1 MFKSVICV
9 GEDFT
14 VDLTGPVYRYW
25 CIYKSW
31 ATIYYKW
38 DGVKLLARTTG
49 SLWVD
54 ACASYND
61 VIMQG
66 TPCDANTAEVPTEYI
81 ARLQQSN

>member
-14 VDLTGPVYRYW
+14 VDLTGPVYQYW
-25 CIYKSW
+25 IVDITW
-31 ATIYYKW
+31 TTIYYKW

-49 SLWVD
+49 AWVD

-61 VIMQG
+61 VALTG
-66 TPCDANTAEVPTEYI
+66 TPCDANTAEVPTEYPT
-81 ARLQQSN
+81 RLQQSN